1 MKNRLSPW
9 LVLICLLILLARPTT
24 TIAQAD
30 DDEYRVKAA
39 FLFHFAQLV
48 DWPPEQAPT
57 AGSSLSICTYGDD
70 PFQGALEST
79 IAGKPVGFRII
90 RILHLK
96 REEQLPQCHI
106 LFLGRTQARR
116 IPSLLANLGHA
127 PLLTVGET
135 PGFLRDGGMICFF
148 LQESKVRF
156 EINPV
161 PAVNAGLKIGSRLLV
176 LAQNVER
183 ESEAR

>member
-1 MKNRLSPW
+1 MSKRFVTW
-9 LVLICLLILLARPTT
+9 LLLVCLLIMLGRARTT
-24 TIAQAD
+24 VAQAE

-48 DWPPEQAPT
+48 DWPSAQAAT

-70 PFQGALEST
+70 PFQGALETT
-79 IAGKPVGFRII
+79 IAGKPVGSRTI

-96 REEQLPQCHI
+96 HEEQLAQCHI
-106 LFLGRTQARR
+106 LFLGRAQARR
-116 IPSLLANLGHA
+116 IPTLLANLGHA

-148 LQESKVRF
+148 LQENKVRF

-161 PAVNAGLKIGSRLLV
+161 PAVNAGLTIGSRLMV
-176 LAQNVER
+176 LAQKVVR